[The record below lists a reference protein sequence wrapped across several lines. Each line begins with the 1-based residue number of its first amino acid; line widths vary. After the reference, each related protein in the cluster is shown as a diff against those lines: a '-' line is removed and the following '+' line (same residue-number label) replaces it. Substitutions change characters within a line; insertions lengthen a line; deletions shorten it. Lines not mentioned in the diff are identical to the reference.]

1 MGLMVRLIP
10 LISLICPVRPPAR
23 LPFPY
28 RPGSRRGTGPG
39 TRPMRRPGPGAV
51 RPYSAGFSESTPVR
65 AFFHSPRVKSGISC
79 GAPFAL
85 IDASLSGTGAD
96 QVAAS

>member
-1 MGLMVRLIP
+1 MVRP
-10 LISLICPVRPPAR
+10 TPSSRLICPVRPPVFPVPAR
-23 LPFPY
+23 EPWVTGH
-28 RPGSRRGTGPG
+28 GSRVPADA
-39 TRPMRRPGPGAV
+39 RPGPGTV
-51 RPYSAGFSESTPVR
+51 RSYSAGFSESTPVR